1 MRERAITSEA
11 RLAARKPL
19 GQQRREEVRA
29 ETIEEVR
36 ESSNA
41 SGRRGW
47 EGVRTEVEAVVR
59 LVVPEEAG
67 NIGEM
72 MAQFGGQEE
81 ELVEALR
88 WTRERHIASRARLG
102 QHHREEVRVEVK
114 ARREELFTSCMH
126 LDCSGNFP
134 GSFDLVRPK
143 AKEQQVRTSFEE
155 ILWLR
160 WE

>member
-1 MRERAITSEA
+1 M
-11 RLAARKPL
+11 
-19 GQQRREEVRA
+19 
-29 ETIEEVR
+29 IEEVR
-36 ESSNA
+36 ESSDA
-41 SGRRGW
+41 SGRRGR
-47 EGVRTEVEAVVR
+47 EGVRAEVEAVVR

-67 NIGEM
+67 NIDEM

-88 WTRERHIASRARLG
+88 WTLERHIASGARLS
-102 QHHREEVRVEVK
+102 QHHRDEVRAKVK
-114 ARREELFTSCMH
+114 AIASRAREELFTSCMH
-126 LDCSGNFP
+126 SDCLGNFP

-143 AKEQQVRTSFEE
+143 AKEKQVRTSFEE